1 MEGGGAASAGATTG
15 SGGGPVPSVGTR
27 VATWKLRGTTG
38 IRVGATSRGGYVR
51 YRARVQMHQL
61 VARTIDATGVPS
73 PVVRQVI
80 TAFIQEVKR
89 GLIEDGSVSIERFG
103 RMRLV
108 RQKAHVLHRY
118 TKEGTVAT
126 PVPFRI
132 HTSSVFLVWR
142 ESASSSGKAATVGM
156 FNPAAARMIRIAISP
171 RLAMSN
177 FI

>member
-1 MEGGGAASAGATTG
+1 M
-15 SGGGPVPSVGTR
+15 
-27 VATWKLRGTTG
+27 
-38 IRVGATSRGGYVR
+38 R

-103 RMRLV
+103 RMRLM

-132 HTSSVFLVWR
+132 RLMATKCGYFKKQIHDYIKDGEAMEKYGVDERLKQEEMEKAAAEGCPVC
-142 ESASSSGKAATVGM
+142 GKALVQHGSVLLCPTHGTEP
-156 FNPAAARMIRIAISP
+156 FEKEKHGKSKG
-171 RLAMSN
+171 
-177 FI
+177 